1 MRWEWC
7 ISRHSTNQIAR
18 AVLFVLKDF
27 DRRGFACEQSL
38 PYTIDVTAERRHP
51 AHSSDAQT
59 HRANLR
65 KTIVAFV
72 PPKPNELETAQS
84 NCASRA
90 SFATTLSDKSDSQK
104 LMFGGRN

>member
-1 MRWEWC
+1 MRREWG
-7 ISRHSTNQIAR
+7 ISWDSTDQIAP

-27 DRRGFACEQSL
+27 DRRGFAREKSV
-38 PYTIDVTAERRHP
+38 PNIIDVTVERRHP

-59 HRANLR
+59 HRAIFR

-72 PPKPNELETAQS
+72 PPNPNELETAQS

-90 SFATTLSDKSDSQK
+90 SFATTLSDKSDSRK